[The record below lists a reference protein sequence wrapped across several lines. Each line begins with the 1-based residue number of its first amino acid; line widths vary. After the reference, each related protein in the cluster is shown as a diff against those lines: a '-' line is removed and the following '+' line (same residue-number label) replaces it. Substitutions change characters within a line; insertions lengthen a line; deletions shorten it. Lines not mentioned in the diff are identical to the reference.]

1 MDGRDKPGHDSNIGC
16 GHDASARLRHDGGE
30 AVSLREPDASPRAKK
45 RAGSRRKGGSSPRAA
60 PGEHARAF
68 WAKAQ
73 SASQSA
79 QLLLER
85 GDTDGAV
92 NRAYYAV
99 FGAARAALATVR
111 ASLATSKR
119 HGTIYRRFEKHLVQ
133 ERAFDPSLGRGFL
146 ARQRRARQAADYAP
160 GQVDEPTARTT
171 VGEMQSF
178 LAAVE
183 PLLKKVKT

>member
-1 MDGRDKPGHDSNIGC
+1 MSLGEHD
-16 GHDASARLRHDGGE
+16 
-30 AVSLREPDASPRAKK
+30 
-45 RAGSRRKGGSSPRAA
+45 GSRRAKRARSRRKAGSAPRAA
-60 PGEHARAF
+60 PGEHARAL

-73 SASQSA
+73 AAAQSA
-79 QLLLER
+79 QVLLDR

-111 ASLATSKR
+111 ANLAMSKG

-146 ARQRRARQAADYAP
+146 ARQRRARQAADYET
-160 GQVDEPTARTT
+160 GQVDEPTARNA

-178 LAAVE
+178 LTAVE
-183 PLLKKVKT
+183 PLLKKVKP